1 MKIGQFVKR
10 CVPAIFDYCETR
22 DPNEFVRLQDP
33 RLSKET
39 FDINYPF
46 CRPVAKIGEVDRV
59 RFWKREYI
67 VHGVP
72 VRVTSQW
79 FNPRTSKSLPLFRQ
93 YLVQRGI
100 AFDDTAMET
109 STDGDGV
116 QVETVPW
123 SARGRYRGNA
133 IGNAQNLLVR
143 NILSRLGEEQFSAA
157 HWEDVV
163 TDFGNV
169 CAYCGAEGALAMD
182 HVIPINK
189 QALGEHRLGN
199 LVPACRSCNAKKS
212 EQDFREFLADDPA
225 RIAAIEAHMAKHAYT
240 PIGDNEK
247 LRQIIELAH
256 HDVRQLADRYVAI
269 INAVLHDDP

>member
-1 MKIGQFVKR
+1 MKIGKFVKR
-10 CVPAIFDYCETR
+10 CVPAIFDYCEAH
-22 DPNEFVRLQDP
+22 DHSEFVRLQDP
-33 RLSKET
+33 RFSKDI
-39 FDINYPF
+39 FNINYPF
-46 CRPVAKIGEVDRV
+46 CKVDTKISQAEQARYLRDV
-59 RFWKREYI
+59 YT
-67 VHGVP
+67 VHGIP
-72 VRVTSQW
+72 VRVTNDW
-79 FNPRTSKSLPLFRQ
+79 YAKSLPLFRQ
-93 YLVQRGI
+93 YLVERGI
-100 AFDDTAMET
+100 AFDDTDVEMSKAV
-109 STDGDGV
+109 DGV
-116 QVETVPW
+116 PVETALRT
-123 SARGRYRGNA
+123 ARGRYRGNA

-143 NILSRLGEEQFSAA
+143 NILSRLGEEQFNGA
-157 HWEDVV
+157 HWGAVV
-163 TDFGNV
+163 ADFGNV
-169 CAYCGAEGALAMD
+169 CAYCGAEGELAMD